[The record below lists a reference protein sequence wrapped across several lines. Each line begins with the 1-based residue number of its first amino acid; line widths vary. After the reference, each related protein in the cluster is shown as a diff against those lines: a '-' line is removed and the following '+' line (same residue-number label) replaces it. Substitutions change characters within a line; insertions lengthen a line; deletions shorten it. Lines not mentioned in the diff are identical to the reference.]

1 MKYEAASERR
11 KRELADALKKLI
23 QTKPLSK
30 ITVSELIKTCGINR
44 NTFYY
49 HFDDIYALLKWTLE
63 QEAFEV
69 VKQFDLI
76 NEYEDA
82 IRFAMDYIDANDKML
97 NNIYHSVSRDEL
109 KRFFYTDFYEIIR
122 SIVNE
127 TETLRHISV
136 PESYKDFICHFYT
149 EAVAG
154 VLLEWIITDK
164 PKNREQMIHYISTAI
179 HDGIISCMSS
189 PALDYSVK
197 RE

>member
-136 PESYKDFICHFYT
+136 PESYKDFICLFYT

-164 PKNREQMIHYISTAI
+164 PKNREQMVHYISTTI

-189 PALDYSVK
+189 LALDYSVK